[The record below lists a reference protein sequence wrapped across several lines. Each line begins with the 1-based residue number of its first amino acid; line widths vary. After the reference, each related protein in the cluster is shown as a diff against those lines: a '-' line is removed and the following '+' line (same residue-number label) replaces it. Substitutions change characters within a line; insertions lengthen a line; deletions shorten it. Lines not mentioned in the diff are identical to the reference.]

1 MNAANQTVVENILYI
16 IVLSFT
22 DLIFFYMKKILLNSF
37 KLFII
42 PQFIH
47 FWAIHNIKIS
57 SNKVTT
63 MDRCLSH
70 NTV

>member
-1 MNAANQTVVENILYI
+1 MLLISNQTVVENILYI

-22 DLIFFYMKKILLNSF
+22 DLIFFYMKKIILNSF

-47 FWAIHNIKIS
+47 F
-57 SNKVTT
+57 
-63 MDRCLSH
+63 
-70 NTV
+70 

>member
-1 MNAANQTVVENILYI
+1 MLLISNQTVVENILYV

-22 DLIFFYMKKILLNSF
+22 DLIFFFLHEKNYFKVGF

-47 FWAIHNIKIS
+47 LWAMHNIKT
-57 SNKVTT
+57 KFK
-63 MDRCLSH
+63 
-70 NTV
+70 

>member
-1 MNAANQTVVENILYI
+1 MLLISNQTVVENILYI

-22 DLIFFYMKKILLNSF
+22 DLIFFLHEKNSFKIGF

-47 FWAIHNIKIS
+47 F
-57 SNKVTT
+57 
-63 MDRCLSH
+63 
-70 NTV
+70 